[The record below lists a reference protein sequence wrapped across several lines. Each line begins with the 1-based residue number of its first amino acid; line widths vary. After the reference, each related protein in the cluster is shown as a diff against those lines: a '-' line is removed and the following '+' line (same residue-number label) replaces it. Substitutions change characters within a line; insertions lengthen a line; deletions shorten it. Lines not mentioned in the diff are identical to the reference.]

1 MGKIKILPDG
11 LKNKIAAG
19 EVVERPASVV
29 KELIENS
36 LDSGANE
43 IEVIVRGGGNSSI
56 QVIDNGGGLKK
67 EDLVLAF
74 ARHSTSKIGTV
85 EDLLAID
92 TLGFRGE
99 ALASIASVAHVKAQS
114 SVNGGDSGYEISL
127 ADGEVTDPKPAPF
140 SGGTAISVSDL
151 FFSIPARRKFLKSAK
166 TELRHI
172 VRMVRRFALCCPDVS
187 FTLTADDREAM
198 RLTPTNLKDRIAAVF
213 DPTYRENLLEVNH
226 RTDTF
231 IITGYVGNLNLVRK
245 RRGEQN
251 LFLNGRYIVN
261 RLLNS
266 AVYSAYQSLVPR
278 GEFPFFVLN
287 LDMPLDSVDVNVHPM
302 KTEVR
307 FRDEWRIYH
316 TLKTAVSTSLEDIL
330 ASIPDFLVRSEG
342 PIASGSQETLTLS
355 QPSQSA
361 TVSRQSVE
369 RAKSYVK
376 SLGESQ
382 EEEEDFDLGNI
393 WQIHTKYII
402 SEIKSGLVVI
412 DQHVAHE
419 RVLFEQAM
427 DAMEG
432 SPMAS
437 QTLLFPEVVEL
448 STEDFSTLVDLNP
461 YLEKIGFRMKQ
472 FGKDTIMIEGVP
484 SDLEWGGEKEV
495 LTEIIDTYRNQREA
509 QPSFMD
515 AVAASYACK
524 AAIKAGDPLTQEEM
538 RSLVDR
544 LFATKHPYYCPHGRP
559 IMANLSLDELDR
571 RFERS

>member
-1 MGKIKILPDG
+1 MGKIKVLTDN

-36 LDSGANE
+36 LDSEASE
-43 IEVIVRGGGNSSI
+43 IKVIVRGGGNSSI
-56 QVIDNGGGLKK
+56 QVIDNGGGLGK

-85 EDLLAID
+85 DDLLAID

-99 ALASIASVAHVKAQS
+99 ALASIASVARVKAQS
-114 SVNGGDSGYEISL
+114 SVNGGDSGYKILL
-127 ADGEVTDPKPAPF
+127 ADGEVTDPEPAPF

-172 VRMVRRFALCCPDVS
+172 VRMVRRFALCRPDVS
-187 FTLTADDREAM
+187 FILTADDREVM
-198 RLTPTNLKDRIAAVF
+198 RLIPANLEDRITAVF
-213 DPTYRENLLEVNH
+213 DPTYRDNLLEIDH
-226 RTDTF
+226 RAEPF
-231 IITGYVGNLNLVRK
+231 VITGYVGNLNLVRK

-266 AVYSAYQSLVPR
+266 AVYSAYRSLVAR

-316 TLKTAVSTSLEDIL
+316 TLKTAVSAALEDIL
-330 ASIPDFLVRSEG
+330 SSIPDFLVPSEG
-342 PIASGSQETLTLS
+342 LIAGGSQETLTLS
-355 QPSQSA
+355 SPSPSA
-361 TVSRQSVE
+361 TVFRQSVE
-369 RAKSYVK
+369 QAKSYVK

-382 EEEEDFDLGNI
+382 EEEADVNLGNI

-412 DQHVAHE
+412 DQYVAHE

-427 DAMEG
+427 NAMEG
-432 SPMAS
+432 NPLPS
-437 QTLLFPEVVEL
+437 QTLLFSEVLEL
-448 STEDFSTLVDLNP
+448 PAEDFSTLLELIP
-461 YLEKIGFRMKQ
+461 YLDKIGFRMKD
-472 FGKDTIMIEGVP
+472 FGKDTVMIEGVP
-484 SDLEWGGEKEV
+484 SDLGWGGEKEV
-495 LTEIIDTYRNQREA
+495 LTEIIDTYRNQQQA
-509 QPSFMD
+509 QPSFME

-524 AAIKAGDPLTQEEM
+524 AAVKAGDSLTQEEM
-538 RSLVDR
+538 QSLVDR
-544 LFATKHPYYCPHGRP
+544 LFATNHPYYCPHGRP
-559 IMANLSLDELDR
+559 IMTNLSLDELDR